1 MTVSL
6 RRVRLRA
13 VVLLILLYLWLA
25 RPTLALLEVGAPLV
39 LAGLLLRGWAAG
51 TIEKERE
58 LATGGPYAFTRNPL
72 YLGSLLL
79 GLGIAVAGGH
89 WVWPTLFVAFFAAV
103 YVPTMVSEHRLLG
116 ELFGDRYRAYAAG
129 VPAFVP
135 RLTPWRDAGTDAA
148 GFRWARY
155 VRNREWEAALGA
167 VAAVGFLA
175 LKGWL
180 TGA

>member
-25 RPTLALLEVGAPLV
+25 RPTLALLGVGAPLV
-39 LAGLLLRGWAAG
+39 LVGLLLRGWAAG

-89 WVWPTLFVAFFAAV
+89 WAWPALFAGFFAAV
-103 YVPTMVSEHRLLG
+103 YVPTMASEHRLLG
-116 ELFGDRYRAYAAG
+116 ELFGDRYRAYAAR

-135 RLTPWRDAGTDAA
+135 RLTPWRDAGTAA

-167 VAAVGFLA
+167 VAAAGFLA
-175 LKGWL
+175 LKAWL
-180 TGA
+180 TTT